1 MHLQPTCCQEP
12 LFLVTDRRKEK
23 RLEQKMGVAGV
34 AVVGEALQGRQAG
47 CSMLG
52 GRPLPAPGGAA
63 FGPQMEGKQLRP
75 TPRS

>member
-1 MHLQPTCCQEP
+1 
-12 LFLVTDRRKEK
+12 
-23 RLEQKMGVAGV
+23 MGVGGV
-34 AVVGEALQGRQAG
+34 AVGHLSVGEALQGGQAG

-52 GRPLPAPGGAA
+52 GKPLPAPGGAA